1 MGAYLSTPV
10 TDKEVE
16 EGEGP
21 YLQYG
26 VAAMQGW
33 RRTMEDGADSSGG
46 SHLGSLRDIAPCG
59 GPAMLF
65 RVPCLSSTVSRRPL
79 GPASFLLA
87 IILVSMH
94 ISAVGRVRVPC
105 TDQ

>member
-21 YLQYG
+21 NLQYG

-33 RRTMEDGADSSGG
+33 RRTMEDGADSSRG
-46 SHLGSLRDIAPCG
+46 SRLGSLRDNVPCG
-59 GPAMLF
+59 GSPRSPQASLLPAYHY
-65 RVPCLSSTVSRRPL
+65 RRPT
-79 GPASFLLA
+79 PASVWLA
-87 IILVSMH
+87 IILVSMP
-94 ISAVGRVRVPC
+94 SQFAQAK
-105 TDQ
+105 TAL

>member
-21 YLQYG
+21 NLQYG

-33 RRTMEDGADSSGG
+33 RRTMEDGADSSTAAGREFAG
-46 SHLGSLRDIAPCG
+46 SWP
-59 GPAMLF
+59 
-65 RVPCLSSTVSRRPL
+65 VWRPL
-79 GPASFLLA
+79 LGCCRTSSALTRRQHGPCSTQRIVLCDPRKHASSLQRKQ
-87 IILVSMH
+87 ISM
-94 ISAVGRVRVPC
+94 
-105 TDQ
+105 

>member
-21 YLQYG
+21 NLQYG

-33 RRTMEDGADSSGG
+33 RRTMEDGADSSTAAGQQFAG
-46 SHLGSLRDIAPCG
+46 SRPVWRPFLRAVGS
-59 GPAMLF
+59 PAL
-65 RVPCLSSTVSRRPL
+65 RVPVSTAPVLQPCWSLSSS
-79 GPASFLLA
+79 
-87 IILVSMH
+87 
-94 ISAVGRVRVPC
+94 
-105 TDQ
+105 